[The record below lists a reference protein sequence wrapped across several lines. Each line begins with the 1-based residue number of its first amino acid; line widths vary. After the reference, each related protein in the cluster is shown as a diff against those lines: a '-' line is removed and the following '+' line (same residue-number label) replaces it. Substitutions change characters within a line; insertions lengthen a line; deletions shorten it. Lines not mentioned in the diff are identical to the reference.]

1 MKIPMKKIAPLLLS
15 LLLAPTLSGHAAEP
29 PAKPATAAKPTK
41 AASTPR
47 AKEAAKDA
55 PPAATAP
62 APPTET
68 LSYGRFGKV
77 YIYRRTPHPSHV
89 ALFFSG
95 DGGWNLG
102 VVDMAQILS
111 DMDTLVVGISVPDYV
126 AKLNASKESCTS
138 AAVDLELLSKYVQ
151 KTMGLPNY
159 EPPVLVGYS
168 SGATLAY
175 AALVQAPPST
185 FSGAISMGFCPDL
198 ELTHPFCPGHGIAS
212 DPGPKGKGLVF
223 RPASTLEQPWIAF
236 QGTIDKVCFKDDVV
250 KYTAKVKGSETI
262 LLPDV
267 GHGFSRANKWAP
279 QFRQAFRK
287 IVQAD
292 KPPAAPAA
300 VAPPAAGGATQG
312 GVPSVAGLPLV
323 EVPAKGQ
330 GGKMLA
336 VILSGDGGWAGI
348 DKDVAGALSAQGI
361 PVVGWNSLQY
371 FWSPK
376 SPEIGA
382 KDLDR
387 ILRHYLA
394 TWGKSEALLVG
405 YSFGADVLPFFAN
418 RLPADLL
425 DRVRLVAL
433 LGPEKIADFEF
444 HVSDWLGGGSKGQP
458 VLPEVKK
465 LGGHPP
471 VLCLYGSQEKDSLCP
486 EITPA
491 LGKAQVLPGAH
502 HFGGDYDVL
511 AALILK
517 AAQGSGAEAKK

>member
-1 MKIPMKKIAPLLLS
+1 MKKSSLLLI
-15 LLLAPTLSGHAAEP
+15 LLLAPALPGRAADP
-29 PAKPATAAKPTK
+29 PVKTPKAAKPAAP
-41 AASTPR
+41 AASPR

-77 YIYRRTPHPSHV
+77 YIYRRTPHPSRV

-102 VVDMAQILS
+102 VVDMAQILA
-111 DMDTLVVGISVPDYV
+111 DLDTLVVGISVPDYV
-126 AKLNASKESCTS
+126 KKLNASKESCTS

-151 KTMGLPNY
+151 KTLGLPDY

-198 ELTHPFCPGHGIAS
+198 EVTHPFCPGHGIAS
-212 DPGPKGKGLVF
+212 DPGPKGKGIVF
-223 RPASTLEQPWIAF
+223 RPASTLEQPWVAF
-236 QGTIDKVCFKDDVV
+236 QGTIDKVCFKDDVI

-267 GHGFSRANKWAP
+267 GHGFSKANKWAP

-287 IVQAD
+287 IVQAED
-292 KPPAAPAA
+292 KPAAAAPPAPGAAPAK
-300 VAPPAAGGATQG
+300 

-361 PVVGWNSLQY
+361 PVVGWNSLKY

-376 SPEIGA
+376 SPEAGG

-387 ILRHYLA
+387 ILRHYMA
-394 TWGKSEALLVG
+394 VWNKQEVLLVG
-405 YSFGADVLPFFAN
+405 YSFGADVMPFFAN

-425 DRVRLVAL
+425 DKVRLVAL

-444 HVSDWLGGGSKGQP
+444 HVTDWLGGGSKGQP
-458 VLPEVKK
+458 IFPEVKK
-465 LGGHPP
+465 LAGHPP
-471 VLCLYGSQEKDSLCP
+471 VLCLYGSQEKESLCP
-486 EITPA
+486 QIVPP

-502 HFGGDYDVL
+502 HFGGDYDAL

-517 AAQGSGAEAKK
+517 AAQGTAAEAKK

>member
-1 MKIPMKKIAPLLLS
+1 MKKIALLLLP
-15 LLLAPTLSGHAAEP
+15 LLLAPALAARAAEKPAKAKAAP
-29 PAKPATAAKPTK
+29 PAPS
-41 AASTPR
+41 AASAR
-47 AKEAAKDA
+47 AKEAAKDS

-68 LSYGRFGKV
+68 LTYGRFGKV

-89 ALFFSG
+89 AIFFSG

-102 VVDMAQILS
+102 VVDMAQILA
-111 DMDTLVVGISVPDYV
+111 DMDTLVVGVNVPAYV
-126 AKLNASKESCTS
+126 GKLNAGKESCTS

-151 KTMGLPNY
+151 KTLGLPDY

-185 FSGAISMGFCPDL
+185 FSGGIGMGFCPDL

-212 DPGPKGKGLVF
+212 DPGPKGKGIVF
-223 RPASTLEQPWIAF
+223 RPATTLEQPWIAF

-250 KYTAKVKGSETI
+250 KYTAKVKGAETV

-267 GHGFSRANKWAP
+267 GHGFSKANKWAP

-292 KPPAAPAA
+292 KPAPTAPSAPSAGAAPAK
-300 VAPPAAGGATQG
+300 
-312 GVPSVAGLPLV
+312 GVPSVAGLPLI
-323 EVPAKGQ
+323 EVPAKSQ

-371 FWSPK
+371 FWSAKTPDVA
-376 SPEIGA
+376 A

-387 ILRHYLA
+387 ILRHYMA
-394 TWGKSEALLVG
+394 VWNRQEVLLVG

-425 DRVRLVAL
+425 GRVRLVSL
-433 LGPEKIADFEF
+433 LGPGKTADFEF
-444 HVSDWLGGGSKGQP
+444 HVTDWLGGGSKGQP
-458 VLPEVKK
+458 VLPEVRK
-465 LGGHPP
+465 LAGHPP
-471 VLCLYGSQEKDSLCP
+471 VLCLYGSQESDSLCP
-486 EITPA
+486 QIPPS

-502 HFGGDYDVL
+502 HFGGDYDAL
-511 AALILK
+511 ATLILK

>member
-1 MKIPMKKIAPLLLS
+1 MKKIALLLVPLLLTPA
-15 LLLAPTLSGHAAEP
+15 LARAAV
-29 PAKPATAAKPTK
+29 KPATAK
-41 AASTPR
+41 AAPAPPAAASPR
-47 AKEAAKDA
+47 AKEAAKDS
-55 PPAATAP
+55 PPAATSP

-68 LSYGRFGKV
+68 LTYGRFGKV

-89 ALFFSG
+89 AIFFSG

-102 VVDMAQILS
+102 VVDMAQILA
-111 DMDTLVVGISVPDYV
+111 DMDTLVVGVNVPAYV
-126 AKLNASKESCTS
+126 GKLNAAKESCTS

-151 KTMGLPNY
+151 KTLGLPNY

-185 FSGAISMGFCPDL
+185 FSGGIGMGFCPDL
-198 ELTHPFCPGHGIAS
+198 ELIHPFCPGHGIAS
-212 DPGPKGKGLVF
+212 DPGPKGKGIVF
-223 RPASTLEQPWIAF
+223 RPATTLEQPWIAF

-250 KYTAKVKGSETI
+250 KYTAKVKGAETV

-267 GHGFSRANKWAP
+267 GHGFSKANKWAP

-292 KPPAAPAA
+292 KPAAPAA
-300 VAPPAAGGATQG
+300 TAPSAPSAGGAPVK
-312 GVPSVAGLPLV
+312 GVPSVAGLPLI
-323 EVPAKGQ
+323 EVPAKSQ

-371 FWSPK
+371 FWSAKTPDVA
-376 SPEIGA
+376 A

-387 ILRHYLA
+387 ILRHYMA
-394 TWGKSEALLVG
+394 AWNRQEVLLVG

-425 DRVRLVAL
+425 ERVRLVSL
-433 LGPEKIADFEF
+433 LGPGKTADFEF
-444 HVSDWLGGGSKGQP
+444 HVTDWLGGGSKGQP
-458 VLPEVKK
+458 VLPEVRK
-465 LGGHPP
+465 LAGHPP
-471 VLCLYGSQEKDSLCP
+471 VLCLYGSQESDSLCP
-486 EITPA
+486 QITPA

-502 HFGGDYDVL
+502 HFGGDYDAL